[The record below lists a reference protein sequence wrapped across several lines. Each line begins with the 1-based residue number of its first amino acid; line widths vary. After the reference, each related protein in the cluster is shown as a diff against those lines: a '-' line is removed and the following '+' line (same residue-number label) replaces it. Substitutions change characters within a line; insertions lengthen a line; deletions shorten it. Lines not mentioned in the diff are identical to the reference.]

1 MSNLVPE
8 GWESKQLIEC
18 SFNGISNGVFCD
30 PKNVGSGYK
39 LINVYDMYQG
49 YGVNV
54 NLTRRLQLTE
64 KEFLNNKVK
73 YGDVFFTRSSL
84 KLEGI
89 AYCNIN
95 LSHDDDITY
104 DGHLMKIRPNTELV
118 NAEYLAR
125 YCLSDFARTYFMS
138 TAKHSTMTTIAQADI
153 APLQVLLPPL
163 PEQQKIAQILTSVD
177 EVIEKTQAQIDK
189 LKDLKTAMM
198 QELLTK
204 GVCDEKG
211 KRHVEFKDS
220 PVGRIPVAW
229 EVVEISKLCSD
240 VVDCVNKTAPVVDYK
255 TQYKMIRTT
264 NVRHGRVD
272 TENVRNVTKETYESW
287 TRRLRPENGDLI
299 FTREAPVGECGV
311 LEDSR
316 GVFLGQRTMMYRANE
331 QLTSSKFLM
340 YSLTSNYGKQQ
351 LEDFSGGSTVAHMR
365 VPDCSK
371 ILIKTPPIEEQNKIV
386 IAINSIDDSIQKKE
400 IKLAAINSTKKALMQ
415 DLLTGKV
422 RVNTEL
428 SNSSLAVG

>member
-1 MSNLVPE
+1 MSSLVPDDWVRTKL
-8 GWESKQLIEC
+8 GDLIGVQGGNAFKSEFFC
-18 SFNGISNGVFCD
+18 DNGIPIIRISNIKKD
-30 PKNVGSGYK
+30 GS
-39 LINVYDMYQG
+39 
-49 YGVNV
+49 V
-54 NLTRRLQLTE
+54 NLKGAVYFNEDSSLVRF
-64 KEFLNNKVK
+64 KAIK
-73 YGDVFFTRSSL
+73 GDVLIAMSGATTGKVGRYNSDGFAYINQRVGRFFL
-84 KLEGI
+84 KDENRCCIDFIHQITSEDEFTNSILIDAVGG
-89 AYCNIN
+89 AQPNISN
-95 LSHDDDITY
+95 QQIESIS
-104 DGHLMKIRPNTELV
+104 IN
-118 NAEYLAR
+118 
-125 YCLSDFARTYFMS
+125 S
-138 TAKHSTMTTIAQADI
+138 
-153 APLQVLLPPL
+153 PPL

-189 LKDLKTAMM
+189 LKDLKTGMM

-211 KRHVEFKDS
+211 KRHFEFKDS
-220 PVGRIPVAW
+220 PVGRIPVGW

-316 GVFLGQRTMMYRANE
+316 GVFLGQRTMMYRPNE

-351 LEDFSGGSTVAHMR
+351 LEDLSGGSTVAHMR

-422 RVNTEL
+422 RVTVN
-428 SNSSLAVG
+428 NN

>member
-1 MSNLVPE
+1 MSNCLPF
-8 GWESKQLIEC
+8 GWENRK
-18 SFNGISNGVFCD
+18 
-30 PKNVGSGYK
+30 VGDF
-39 LINVYDMYQG
+39 I
-49 YGVNV
+49 
-54 NLTRRLQLTE
+54 
-64 KEFLNNKVK
+64 KV
-73 YGDVFFTRSSL
+73 VVL
-84 KLEGI
+84 K
-89 AYCNIN
+89 
-95 LSHDDDITY
+95 
-104 DGHLMKIRPNTELV
+104 NTELRPIPVLSVTKYRGFV
-118 NAEYLAR
+118 NSLEYFNKQVFSRDSSNYKIVKKGQFAYSTIHLDEGAIALLEDTYEGQVSPMYTIFETTENINKNFLFFLLKSDEYISKYSTLGQGSVDRRASIPFKVLAIV
-125 YCLSDFARTYFMS
+125 DFKY
-138 TAKHSTMTTIAQADI
+138 
-153 APLQVLLPPL
+153 PPL

-211 KRHVEFKDS
+211 KRHFEFKDS
-220 PVGRIPVAW
+220 PVGRIPVGW

-316 GVFLGQRTMMYRANE
+316 GVFLGQRTMMYRPNE

-351 LEDFSGGSTVAHMR
+351 LEDLSGGSTVAHMR

-422 RVNTEL
+422 RVTVN
-428 SNSSLAVG
+428 NN